1 LIIFRTARR
10 LLLVTFL
17 TASLVVN
24 VVFLTWEVGA
34 VALSTA
40 WTAITGTSAVVSSI
54 VSKNK
59 TLITQNTAFQSKI
72 TSNKATA
79 KRITQRVG
87 KRVAVGAS
95 RSASAVFAGAIPAVS
110 TAVVVGVTAMELK
123 DACETMKDLSELELL
138 LEVEDAGPDINSVC
152 GIEAPSFTSVKE
164 TVIKS
169 PQAAIEA
176 LNGLDLKL
184 PSTSELIEK
193 LKLPFSR
200 EG

>member
-10 LLLVTFL
+10 LLLATLL

-87 KRVAVGAS
+87 KRIAVGAS
-95 RSASAVFAGAIPAVS
+95 RSASAVFAEAIPTVSMAV
-110 TAVVVGVTAMELK
+110 AVGVTAMELK

-138 LEVEDAGPDINSVC
+138 LEVEDAGPDINSVV
-152 GIEAPSFTSVKE
+152 E
-164 TVIKS
+164 
-169 PQAAIEA
+169 
-176 LNGLDLKL
+176 
-184 PSTSELIEK
+184 
-193 LKLPFSR
+193 
-200 EG
+200 